1 MERTHR
7 LKDKVAIVT
16 GAASGIGRAVAA
28 RFAAEGATV
37 VLTDKNTADGDEA
50 AAALGKPHRFAA
62 LDVRSETEWDA
73 VVADTVQRYGRL
85 DVLVNGAGV
94 GIPKS
99 IEDTTLE
106 EWRFVHAV
114 NSEGVFLG
122 CRAAVRAMKA
132 QKSGSIINVSSVAG
146 LIGSPD
152 LAAYCSSKGAVR
164 LLTKSV
170 ALHCAKRGYGIRCNS
185 VHPSFVDTPMVR
197 ALAGA
202 ARDPDKAFEQ
212 LAKSAPMGRLGT
224 VEEVAYAILYLA
236 SDESTFT
243 TGTEMVI
250 DGGMTAT

>member
-73 VVADTVQRYGRL
+73 VVADTVERFGRL

-122 CRAAVRAMKA
+122 CRAAVRAMKE

-212 LAKSAPMGRLGT
+212 LAKSAPLGRLGT

>member
-1 MERTHR
+1 MERSHR

-37 VLTDKNTADGDEA
+37 VLTDKNTADGDA
-50 AAALGKPHRFAA
+50 AAASLGKPHRFAA
-62 LDVRSETEWDA
+62 LDVRSESEWDA
-73 VVADTVQRYGRL
+73 VVADTVERFGRL

-122 CRAAVRAMKA
+122 CRAAVRVMKA

-146 LIGSPD
+146 LVGAPD

-212 LAKSAPMGRLGT
+212 LSKSAPMGRLGT

-243 TGTEMVI
+243 TGTELVI

>member
-73 VVADTVQRYGRL
+73 VVADTVERYGRL